1 MGDTGH
7 SMRKNAKRSFHT
19 GSVKKTI
26 RIKAS
31 RDTVWRKI
39 SNIAGLPTWVVNVK
53 KTVYLSKKKRDV
65 GAVRLI
71 TFADG
76 NKIEEHVVAWKNKEY
91 FTYIATEG
99 LPLRAY
105 VATISIKAKS
115 KKLVEL
121 TWQSYLNSKKMS
133 EKQFLEFLAFMG
145 MFYEAS
151 LENLK
156 ASLEK

>member
-1 MGDTGH
+1 MAKTG
-7 SMRKNAKRSFHT
+7 KKLFHT
-19 GSVKKTI
+19 GTVKKSITV
-26 RIKAS
+26 KS
-31 RDTVWRKI
+31 SKDKVWRKV
-39 SNIAGLPTWVVNVK
+39 SNIVGLPTWLIDVK

-65 GAVRLI
+65 GAIRLI

-76 NKIEEHVVAWKNKEY
+76 SKIEEHVVAWKNKEY

-105 VATISIKAKS
+105 VATISIKIKS
-115 KKLVEL
+115 KKNVQV

-133 EKQFLEFLAFMG
+133 EKQFLEFLVFMSS
-145 MFYEAS
+145 FYEAS

-156 ASLEK
+156 ALLEK

>member
-1 MGDTGH
+1 M
-7 SMRKNAKRSFHT
+7 AKTAKKSFHT
-19 GSVKKTI
+19 GTVKKTI
-26 RIKAS
+26 VIKAS
-31 RDTVWRKI
+31 KGKVWKKI
-39 SNIAGLPTWVVNVK
+39 SNIAGLPAWVVDVK
-53 KTVYLSKKKRDV
+53 KTVYLSKNKRGI

-76 NKIEEHVVAWKNKEY
+76 NKIEEHVVAWKTGEY

-105 VATISIKAKS
+105 VATISIKIKS
-115 KKLVEL
+115 KKIVEL

-133 EKQFLEFLAFMG
+133 EKQFLNFLVFMG
-145 MFYEAS
+145 SFYEAS

>member
-1 MGDTGH
+1 MG
-7 SMRKNAKRSFHT
+7 KQSFHT

-26 RIKAS
+26 KIKAS
-31 RDTVWRKI
+31 NGKVWNKI
-39 SNIAGLPTWVVNVK
+39 SNIVGLPTWVVDVK
-53 KTVYLSKKKRDV
+53 KTVFLSKNKRGI

-76 NKIEEHVVAWKNKEY
+76 NKIEEHVIAWKNKEF
-91 FTYIATEG
+91 FTYIATDG

-105 VATISIKAKS
+105 VATISIKKKS
-115 KKLVEL
+115 KDLTEL

-133 EKQFLEFLAFMG
+133 QKQFLEFLAFMG
-145 MFYEAS
+145 TFYEAS

-156 ASLEK
+156 TILEK